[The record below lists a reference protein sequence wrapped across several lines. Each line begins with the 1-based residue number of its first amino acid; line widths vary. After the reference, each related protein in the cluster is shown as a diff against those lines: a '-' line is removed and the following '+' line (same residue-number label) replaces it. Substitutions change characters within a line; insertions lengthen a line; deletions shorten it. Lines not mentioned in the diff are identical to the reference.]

1 MYLGMIIVIVFM
13 SMKGECEIVRM
24 DVPLK
29 NLFLV
34 GGSLFVKKFT
44 IGIGEGH
51 IKATYVREKEIS
63 NPYEGVKLGL
73 VMDEQLE

>member
-1 MYLGMIIVIVFM
+1 
-13 SMKGECEIVRM
+13 M
-24 DVPLK
+24 DVPLN

-44 IGIGEGH
+44 IGIGEGL
-51 IKATYVREKEIS
+51 IKATYVREKQTS

-73 VMDEQLE
+73 VMDEEVE